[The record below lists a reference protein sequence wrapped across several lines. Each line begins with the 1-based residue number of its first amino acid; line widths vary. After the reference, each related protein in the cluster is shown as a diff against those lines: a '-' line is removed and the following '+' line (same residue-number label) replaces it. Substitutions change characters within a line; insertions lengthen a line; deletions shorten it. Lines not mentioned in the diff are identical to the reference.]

1 MNTSSDRRKRT
12 KKWDQC
18 EYSSSR
24 ASNLRSNLVMHA
36 GRKSKKCNQCDFV
49 SIHTGK
55 LRTHLKTHTREKS
68 YKCNNGSRWVFV
80 VFDNCR
86 LVFKPPGWFFFVSIR
101 AERRRREVRRWEHLK
116 MYPPDCILAP
126 RSRQALPFG
135 LVMMM
140 MPMMKMLKMMA
151 MMMMP
156 MLMIKMI
163 KMMAMM
169 MMNMIVFL
177 RMPLHQT
184 PVAPFLDFVF
194 HLPQKNSFNLKF
206 HL

>member
-1 MNTSSDRRKRT
+1 MGSMWIFFFSCKQFKEQFGNARRKKVKEMQPMRL
-12 KKWDQC
+12 C
-18 EYSSSR
+18 IYSYRQIEDSSKNSHSR
-24 ASNLRSNLVMHA
+24 KIIQMQQWFQVGFCGVWLQVGFQAS
-36 GRKSKKCNQCDFV
+36 
-49 SIHTGK
+49 
-55 LRTHLKTHTREKS
+55 
-68 YKCNNGSRWVFV
+68 
-80 VFDNCR
+80 R
-86 LVFKPPGWFFFVSIR
+86 LVFFLVSIR